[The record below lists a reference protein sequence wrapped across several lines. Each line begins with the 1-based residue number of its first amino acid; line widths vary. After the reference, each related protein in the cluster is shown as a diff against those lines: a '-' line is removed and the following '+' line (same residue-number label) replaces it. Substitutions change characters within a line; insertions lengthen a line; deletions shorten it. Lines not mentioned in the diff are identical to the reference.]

1 MTEPASNSDLVQR
14 ANSLETLFTHLEKTV
29 QDLDE
34 VVTDGHEQFEA
45 LKQRVER
52 LEEIVQETPDESS
65 DEPGSHESV

>member
-1 MTEPASNSDLVQR
+1 MTEPASNSDLAQR